1 MCCCL
6 QNEIAINPVYV
17 DSSLDSVW
25 KLKTDITVMVISWYS
40 LKYATIQMTIYKH
53 GAWIWLS
60 NSTLKSMVAFFVQ
73 SPWLRVLSCE
83 CLTVVNGVASPQV
96 WFRWASGTPCL
107 FPTWRMH
114 PMPQWRTCY
123 RMCTMWSRWK
133 SSYTG
138 QCFPCTVPTGPP
150 HTVLFFPQA
159 TAVGT
164 HRHTSSF
171 FCRHPCTSFCLCVC
185 VCVCVVSRGCVA
197 VSHFKVCRI
206 QSLLFFCVCVC
217 ACLCANMDVLIA
229 HYSSTTAHPITLVF

>member
-1 MCCCL
+1 
-6 QNEIAINPVYV
+6 
-17 DSSLDSVW
+17 
-25 KLKTDITVMVISWYS
+25 
-40 LKYATIQMTIYKH
+40 
-53 GAWIWLS
+53 
-60 NSTLKSMVAFFVQ
+60 MVAVFFLQ

-171 FCRHPCTSFCLCVC
+171 FCRHPCTSFCVC

-217 ACLCANMDVLIA
+217 ACVSMCKHGRVNCTLQQYYCSSN
-229 HYSSTTAHPITLVF
+229 YSSVLKNYETINIQLLIQEAFFFNINSRPRMLFFYFQRQLLLP

>member
-1 MCCCL
+1 MRLCCPHKMHVL
-6 QNEIAINPVYV
+6 LPANEIAINPAYV

-25 KLKTDITVMVISWYS
+25 KLKTDHHCDGYS
-40 LKYATIQMTIYKH
+40 LKYGTIQ
-53 GAWIWLS
+53 WLFR
-60 NSTLKSMVAFFVQ
+60 SMVHEYGYQIVLKKYGSCFFWCKVLDYVCCRVSVWLWLMV
-73 SPWLRVLSCE
+73 SPHRRSDS
-83 CLTVVNGVASPQV
+83 GGQV
-96 WFRWASGTPCL
+96 GTPCL

-123 RMCTMWSRWK
+123 RMVYHVVTLK

-171 FCRHPCTSFCLCVC
+171 FCRHPCTSFCVC

-217 ACLCANMDVLIA
+217 VCVRVYVQTWTC
-229 HYSSTTAHPITLVF
+229 